1 MGGNGISIGGLY
13 LARLQ
18 TLFSVITSARFTG
31 VSQDHLARGHSH
43 PSTCVRKL
51 RFSGLFRGV
60 LPPDNCWPDGGLT
73 LSEILPKTGLVTILA
88 SRSTESGPDP
98 SPPPPFC
105 YRRSLASLPTSVV
118 LGALIN
124 RGGLYLRGA
133 YNRNRKTAWKRG
145 VADSFSALL
154 KLITICIDNER
165 NTISISLPLPNPNCL
180 FLSSSTW
187 TVNERGNIQI
197 NLGIIFQVIFNP
209 CQLTWGQSSVFE
221 RDSVQ

>member
-1 MGGNGISIGGLY
+1 MLLPAVWVTNFSPSTQNVMSNLFVFFRLATGNYKCKVPIETPTPFVGGNGISIGGLY

-18 TLFSVITSARFTG
+18 TLFSVITSARFTC

-98 SPPPPFC
+98 FPPPLHF
-105 YRRSLASLPTSVV
+105 ATVEV
-118 LGALIN
+118 LQA
-124 RGGLYLRGA
+124 YQLR
-133 YNRNRKTAWKRG
+133 W
-145 VADSFSALL
+145 FWELL
-154 KLITICIDNER
+154 
-165 NTISISLPLPNPNCL
+165 
-180 FLSSSTW
+180 
-187 TVNERGNIQI
+187 
-197 NLGIIFQVIFNP
+197 
-209 CQLTWGQSSVFE
+209 
-221 RDSVQ
+221 